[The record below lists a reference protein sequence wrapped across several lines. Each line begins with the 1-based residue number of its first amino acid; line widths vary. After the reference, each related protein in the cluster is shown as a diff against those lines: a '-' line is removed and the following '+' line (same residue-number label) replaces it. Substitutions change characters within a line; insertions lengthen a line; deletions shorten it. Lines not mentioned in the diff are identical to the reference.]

1 MFEAS
6 SFHNAFLYDL
16 NQKIYSHMTLVIT
29 HKKFVAT
36 EIDENVLEKLFG
48 ELEIKNESMSEG
60 FRNSMK

>member
-16 NQKIYSHMTLVIT
+16 TQKIYSHMTLVIT
-29 HKKFVAT
+29 HKKIVAT

-60 FRNSMK
+60 FRDSMK